1 MFICSSSIFACLS
14 RAANLFCNVVKD
26 NTKVNPLRALLPLPR
41 PAARRSGEKG
51 KYFRLVYVFSIFLTF
66 FSIPFRKDRKIS
78 FEGENNKK
86 ETKIEHGKSCWERL
100 LYITSHTAFYRPM
113 PTRKTVIELAE
124 GKIGFFGYR
133 NHTKPVRRERAG
145 HSVAFFFCCRT

>member
-1 MFICSSSIFACLS
+1 MRES
-14 RAANLFCNVVKD
+14 
-26 NTKVNPLRALLPLPR
+26 
-41 PAARRSGEKG
+41 
-51 KYFRLVYVFSIFLTF
+51 
-66 FSIPFRKDRKIS
+66 KIK
-78 FEGENNKK
+78 ENNKK

-145 HSVAFFFCCRT
+145 HSVAFFFVVERKRCSLLLPYLPFSTFRNTTDV